1 MNNSITYEQ
10 LIDVNKEIC
19 IICLEFIELD
29 DKYNKNICDKC
40 SISVHKECI
49 DKWFKEKEKKMCP
62 ICLDYE
68 EVNNN
73 NYNYTYLIIFNLLK
87 YLTFTALI
95 IFIYLFFK

>member
-1 MNNSITYEQ
+1 MNNSIRYEQ

-40 SISVHKECI
+40 SVSVHKECI
-49 DKWFKEKEKKMCP
+49 NKWFEEKEKKMCP
-62 ICLDYE
+62 ICLDYK
-68 EVNNN
+68 EVNYN
-73 NYNYTYLIIFNLLK
+73 NYTYLIIFNLVK